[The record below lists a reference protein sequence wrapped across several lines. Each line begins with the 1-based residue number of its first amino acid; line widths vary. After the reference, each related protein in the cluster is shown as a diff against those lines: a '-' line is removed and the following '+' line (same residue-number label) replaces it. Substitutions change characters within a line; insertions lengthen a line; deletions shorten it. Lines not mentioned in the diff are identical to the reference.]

1 MQRNGNPAD
10 APETERYLPNG
21 TQKKG
26 LPPNRSNQEASLRY
40 RWFPVKERG
49 HDYGSSC
56 GRYSRL
62 YQANTCTG

>member
-1 MQRNGNPAD
+1 MNAKKWKPGG
-10 APETERYLPNG
+10 PETERYLPNG

-26 LPPNRSNQEASLRY
+26 LAPNRSSQEASLRY

-49 HDYGSSC
+49 HDYGSKYE
-56 GRYSRL
+56 RYSRL